1 MRKALTSRRQ
11 FLKTAAA
18 TAGLLAGPPFVST
31 SRAAGKLAIAMND
44 HFVPGHN
51 DVSRKL
57 IEDWAAANKVEVT
70 IDYLPPA
77 GEKIYLTAAAEFRA
91 GVGHDVFSLAN
102 WQVTLYKRRLIP
114 VDDVISEV
122 TKKYGPYDAGAE
134 YLGKHDG
141 RWYGVP
147 LCLSTNSYPMN
158 SRLDLWKKH
167 ADIDLQKVFPA
178 SLDRDKALVD
188 SWTYDRFLAACRK
201 LHAAGFPFANPIG
214 ATNDTGM
221 WLGPLF
227 TSFGAH
233 IVDAK
238 GNITVN
244 SDPVRRVL
252 EFMKELAPVMT
263 PDVYAWDDAGNNRW
277 LLSGKG
283 SGINNPPSVWA
294 VAMKDVPEIGR
305 EIWHHDNPRGPAGRF
320 RGGSKMLL
328 GTWDFSK
335 NQSAAK
341 DLLLHLSQ
349 KEQVQKLI
357 EAGKGY
363 DIPDIR
369 SLRDHPIWEQIGPPK
384 GTQFNYPI
392 RGDEVFIIPGYP
404 APQAIAAQIHSK
416 STYGRLVARVT
427 QGGESTAAAIKWA
440 EGELEGYS
448 RS

>member
-1 MRKALTSRRQ
+1 MRHAAITRRR
-11 FLKTAAA
+11 FLQTAA
-18 TAGLLAGPPFVST
+18 TAALAVGGPPFVST
-31 SRAAGKLAIAMND
+31 SRAAGKLAVALNA
-44 HFVPGHN
+44 HWVPGH
-51 DVSRKL
+51 DEVSRRL
-57 IEDWAAANKVEVT
+57 IEDWAKANKVEVT
-70 IDYLPPA
+70 VDYLPAA
-77 GEKIYLTAAAEFRA
+77 GDKIYLTAAAEFRA
-91 GVGHDVFSLAN
+91 GTGHDVFALAN
-102 WQVTLYKRRLIP
+102 WQVTLYKRRLVP
-114 VDDVISEV
+114 VDEVIAEV
-122 TKKYGPYDAGAE
+122 TKKHGPYDAGSE

-141 RWYGVP
+141 RWHGVP
-147 LCLSTNSYPMN
+147 LALSTNNYPMN

-167 ADIDLQKVFPA
+167 ADVDLQRIFPA
-178 SLDRDKALVD
+178 SPARDKALVD
-188 SWTYDRFLAACRK
+188 GWTYDRFLAACRK
-201 LHAAGFPFANPIG
+201 LHAAGHPFANPIG
-214 ATNDTGM
+214 LTNDTGM

-227 TSFGAH
+227 TSFGAQL
-233 IVDAK
+233 VDAK
-238 GNITVN
+238 GTITVN

-252 EFMKELAPVMT
+252 EFTKELTPVMT

-277 LLSGKG
+277 MLSGKG

-294 VAMKDVPEIGR
+294 VALKDVPEVGR

-328 GTWDFSK
+328 GIWDFSK

-349 KEQVQKLI
+349 KEQVYKLV

-363 DIPDIR
+363 DIPDIA
-369 SLRDHPIWEQIGPPK
+369 SQRDHPVWEQSGPPR
-384 GTQFNYPI
+384 GTLYNYPI

-427 QGGESTAAAIKWA
+427 QGGEAIPAAIKWA
-440 EGELEGYS
+440 ENELEGYL

>member
-18 TAGLLAGPPFVST
+18 TTGLLAGPFVST

-114 VDDVISEV
+114 VDDVINEV

-167 ADIDLQKVFPA
+167 ADIDFQKMFPA

-201 LHAAGFPFANPIG
+201 LHAAGVPFANPIG

-221 WLGPLF
+221 CSRRSGLISSTPRA
-227 TSFGAH
+227 TS
-233 IVDAK
+233 
-238 GNITVN
+238 
-244 SDPVRRVL
+244 P
-252 EFMKELAPVMT
+252 
-263 PDVYAWDDAGNNRW
+263 
-277 LLSGKG
+277 
-283 SGINNPPSVWA
+283 
-294 VAMKDVPEIGR
+294 
-305 EIWHHDNPRGPAGRF
+305 
-320 RGGSKMLL
+320 
-328 GTWDFSK
+328 
-335 NQSAAK
+335 
-341 DLLLHLSQ
+341 
-349 KEQVQKLI
+349 
-357 EAGKGY
+357 
-363 DIPDIR
+363 
-369 SLRDHPIWEQIGPPK
+369 
-384 GTQFNYPI
+384 
-392 RGDEVFIIPGYP
+392 
-404 APQAIAAQIHSK
+404 
-416 STYGRLVARVT
+416 
-427 QGGESTAAAIKWA
+427 
-440 EGELEGYS
+440 
-448 RS
+448 